1 MATFAELKKRSRNQT
16 ADDLKQK
23 MATKQRSSHD
33 DRFWKP
39 TMKKVEGRG
48 DTVGTSRDVI
58 RFLPMGNKDLRM
70 IADGKYS
77 EDFLSP
83 LFVRKHHAFQGPGG
97 WYIQESRAMIGD
109 ACPVYE
115 RVKPKWDAAKEADNK
130 AQMERIKAMFTKET
144 VIANILVVNDGSNPE
159 NNGKVFLFRV
169 TKDMKKLLDAA
180 MDPLEADI
188 VAFNPFDVDTGH
200 NCNLVLTYES
210 RRIGNNSFSVG
221 DYAKVNFNET
231 SSPIADSD
239 EAVEEIL
246 DQCHSMLAYLNDIK
260 SEDELNKMLDKVF
273 TFKEAREDT
282 QEQAPAKTESEAPP
296 PTVPTAATTADLSEY
311 EALLS

>member
-23 MATKQRSSHD
+23 MATKQRSGHD

-58 RFLPMGNKDLRM
+58 RFLPMGNKDLQL

-77 EDFLSP
+77 EDFMSP
-83 LFVRKHHAFQGPGG
+83 VFVRKHHAFQGPGG
-97 WYIQESRAMIGD
+97 WYIQESRAMLGED
-109 ACPVYE
+109 CPVYE

-130 AQMERIKAMFTKET
+130 AQMDRIKAMFTKE
-144 VIANILVVNDGSNPE
+144 VMIANILVIKDGSNPE
-159 NNGKVFLFRV
+159 NNGKVFLFRI
-169 TKDMKKLLDAA
+169 TKDMKKLLDEA
-180 MDPLEADI
+180 MDPLEED
-188 VAFNPFDVDTGH
+188 VESFNPFDADMGH
-200 NCNLVLTYES
+200 NCNLNLDYSNRV
-210 RRIGNNSFSVG
+210 IGGKTVAVG

-239 EAVEEIL
+239 EGIEAIL
-246 DQCHSMLAYLNDIK
+246 DQCHSMLSYLNDIK

-273 TFKEAREDT
+273 AFKEAREDT
-282 QEQAPAKTESEAPP
+282 HEQALAKAEPEAMPS
-296 PTVPTAATTADLSEY
+296 TVPTAATTTDLSEY